1 MCNSF
6 QSGRTTWN
14 FNGGSLPPNANK
26 SPEDDNTLLLRR
38 IARENEGDYECI
50 GVLNR
55 PNNPKCAAVGH
66 LNVTG

>member
-6 QSGRTTWN
+6 QSWRTCWS
-14 FNGGSLPPNANK
+14 FNGGSLPPNAEK
-26 SPEDDNTLLLRR
+26 CREDNNILHIKR
-38 IARENEGDYECI
+38 ITRDNEGDYECI

-55 PNNPKCAAVGH
+55 PNNPTFAAVGH